1 MKWLRFIGMVLAVG
15 MIVIVTSGCPLRRRP
30 EPIVE
35 EIEAVEE
42 VEEVVIE
49 EEIEVVEEVDI
60 LCPHCGGFIVI
71 GEPDP
76 AEVAEDVVEEI
87 IMPEVYVRYTV
98 RRGDSL
104 WSIADSFYGEPL
116 RWEEIWEV
124 NRNQLPTPDVL
135 KVGMVLIIPKD

>member
-1 MKWLRFIGMVLAVG
+1 MKGLRFIGMVLAVG
-15 MIVIVTSGCPLRRRP
+15 MIVIVVSGCPLRRRP

-35 EIEAVEE
+35 EVK
-42 VEEVVIE
+42 VIE
-49 EEIEVVEEVDI
+49 EDIEVIKEVDV
-60 LCPHCGGFIVI
+60 LCPHCGELVVI

-76 AEVAEDVVEEI
+76 APEVVKEVVEEI

-104 WSIADSFYGEPL
+104 WSIANSFYGEPR
-116 RWEEIWEV
+116 RWEEIWRV
-124 NRNQLPTPDVL
+124 NRDQLPTPDAL